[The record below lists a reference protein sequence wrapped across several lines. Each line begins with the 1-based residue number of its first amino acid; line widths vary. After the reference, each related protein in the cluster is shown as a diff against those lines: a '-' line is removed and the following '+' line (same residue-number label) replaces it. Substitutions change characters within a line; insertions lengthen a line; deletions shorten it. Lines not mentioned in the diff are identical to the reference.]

1 MSGAPKQRRKF
12 QVCNGYL
19 LEFEQLARV
28 LSFLAE
34 NTDQPKISRDAL
46 VEGTGLANRQIESLV
61 SVGAAMGLIRPGN
74 QVLTPVGRVVAKHDV
89 FVEARGTLEWCH
101 YVGSGSHRNLIWHEI
116 FNTILPRET
125 PMSADG
131 WMEFLRKALAGQ
143 YTDRTIGKHLHEEVR
158 FVVDAYLVR
167 NFKKLGI
174 LHESGDGRLYRRRGS
189 DITPLMLAAMVYDTG
204 SRMGTELVQIDAL
217 MTQPGS
223 PGLLFAMEKQTVREM
238 AEALHRNRWIR
249 YESTHNLD
257 QIRLRTGFTPA
268 DFLIAYYEDTE
279 PTPHGDGGTS

>member
-1 MSGAPKQRRKF
+1 MSEKRRKF

-34 NTDQPKISRDAL
+34 NAELKKVSRDAL

-89 FVEARGTLEWCH
+89 FIEARGTLEWCH
-101 YVGSGSHRNLIWHEI
+101 YVGSGAHRNLIWYEI
-116 FNTILPRET
+116 FNTILPNEA
-125 PMSADG
+125 PMTADR
-131 WMEFLRKALAGQ
+131 WMDFLRGALAGQ

-158 FVVDAYLVR
+158 FVADAYLNR
-167 NFKKLGI
+167 NFKKLAI
-174 LHESGDGRLYRRRGS
+174 LQEASDQRLYRRRLTEL
-189 DITPLMLAAMVYDTG
+189 TPKILAAMVYDFG
-204 SRMGTELVQIDAL
+204 SRSQSELLQIDAL
-217 MTQPGS
+217 LTQPGS
-223 PGLLFAMEKQTVREM
+223 PGLLFALEKETLREM
-238 AEALHRNRWIR
+238 AEGLHRNRWLR

-257 QIRLRTGFTPA
+257 QIRLQAGLSPA
-268 DFLIAYYEDTE
+268 DFLTAYYEDSE
-279 PTPHGDGGTS
+279 PSPCREEGKA